1 MFAAEHPERACVL
14 KVPAA
19 TKSADRAVGF
29 GPHTVCRIGSSVPA
43 HPSWEKLCL
52 GIGLDGGERTVC
64 TEDLSFFFHFKSWHK
79 KRACHSCR
87 QSQPQ
92 IPMLNS
98 EPSSSPP
105 TSAFPVTHSLLLW
118 VVGLL
123 ITPGGE
129 WAVGSTAVWKY
140 CMEAIQ
146 TLGEN
151 GSPSGGG
158 CSDKAFCFP

>member
-1 MFAAEHPERACVL
+1 MGLESSSSHQVCRQ
-14 KVPAA
+14 
-19 TKSADRAVGF
+19 SF
-29 GPHTVCRIGSSVPA
+29 GPHTACRIA

-52 GIGLDGGERTVC
+52 GIGLDGGRGGGQC
-64 TEDLSFFFHFKSWHK
+64 AQKIFLSFSISNVGTK
-79 KRACHSCR
+79 KRAC
-87 QSQPQ
+87 QSQLQ

-98 EPSSSPP
+98 EPSSFPP

-140 CMEAIQ
+140 GMEAIQ